1 MYNNKTILTFESQGK
16 KHSSELNWDADLY
29 TIMDSLAGLLVC
41 ATFPYETIINTMHEW
56 SQNQKDAYFPKNEED
71 E

>member
-1 MYNNKTILTFESQGK
+1 MNTDKTILTFESAGK

-41 ATFPYETIINTMHEW
+41 ATFPYESIIETMSEW
-56 SQNQKDAYFPKNEED
+56 AENQKSAFLNKNGD
-71 E
+71 DN